1 MLSWS
6 QHGGFPLFPTRPGS
20 DLTVSGSTYIA
31 DGHKG
36 MLQGYERGW
45 REAAKDGCDILAFFH
60 DDTIL
65 KEEGW
70 VGRVLRE
77 FESPDV
83 GLVGFGGALV
93 HGSPDLYKR
102 PYEHTQLGRSYY
114 LSNVDDAEVHGARF
128 TGSNDV
134 AVLDGFSLIVRRD
147 VLDRAGG
154 WPVATLG
161 YLGYDYWASCMVHRL
176 GYRCRVVGA
185 RCHHLGGRTAVA
197 LKKNQDESG
206 EAYHAAHRYIYDEFR
221 DVLPYSCV

>member
-1 MLSWS
+1 MALNLAIITAHAGASCLEEAVASWKGANN
-6 QHGGFPLFPTRPGS
+6 QPYVH
-20 DLTVSGSTYIA
+20 VA
-31 DGHKG
+31 DGYGG
-36 MLQGYERGW
+36 MLKGYQEGF
-45 REAAKDGCDILAFFH
+45 ELVKNYDILAFLH
-60 DDTIL
+60 DDCII
-65 KEEGW
+65 KEPNW
-70 VGRVLRE
+70 VDRVLRE

-93 HGSPDLYKR
+93 HGSPDLYKT
-102 PYEHTQLGRSYY
+102 PYHYQQLGRSYY

-206 EAYHAAHRYIYDEFR
+206 EA
-221 DVLPYSCV
+221 